1 MPVVWNLLKPLAKSV
16 LIPLGLTTAATA
28 TDTDIHK
35 KMFWSGSTTLIIQNE
50 EMNDILRIAKSHEGC
65 GLLVK
70 GVSLTIKNEAKEQKE
85 GFLRGMVLENLLTVK
100 GVTATMR

>member
-1 MPVVWNLLKPLAKSV
+1 
-16 LIPLGLTTAATA
+16 
-28 TDTDIHK
+28 
-35 KMFWSGSTTLIIQNE
+35 
-50 EMNDILRIAKSHEGC
+50 MNDILRIAKSHEGC